1 MELDPAVVLVPFLG
15 VASLL
20 RCYLLSFVAL
30 QGSVMASIFQEPAL
44 CAEAW

>member
-15 VASLL
+15 VASFLPV
-20 RCYLLSFVAL
+20 LSFVAL